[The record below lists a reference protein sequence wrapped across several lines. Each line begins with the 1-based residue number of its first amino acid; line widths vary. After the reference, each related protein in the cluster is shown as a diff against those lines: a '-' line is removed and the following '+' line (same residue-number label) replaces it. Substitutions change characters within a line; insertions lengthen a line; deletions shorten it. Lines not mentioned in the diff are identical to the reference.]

1 LAINVHMKYGFFSHD
16 HLSCSLVKGNILEYC
31 YYILYVYRTAGL
43 LPPTTTVQIAPG
55 SHVVGHGVFDAG
67 ARFNSGA
74 GVNIPVSI

>member
-1 LAINVHMKYGFFSHD
+1 MFIGQPAYYPQQPQYG
-16 HLSCSLVKGNILEYC
+16 Y
-31 YYILYVYRTAGL
+31 AGAY
-43 LPPTTTVQIAPG
+43 PMHPQIAPG